1 MVMKKDSIHAQQEA
15 KDMTLGE
22 RIKEQRK
29 SAGFSQEKLAERMG
43 ISRQAVTKWESGQSA
58 PSSDNLFKLA
68 EVLGCPVSA
77 LLDNGQASGRSPA
90 EEVYYQ
96 LKLEQIEQTLA
107 RQKRWLKN
115 FRNAG
120 LVLLA
125 YLLLLCQQLIANGY
139 GRLFFLAFLEPIDVV
154 YAIQNGLKLTYL
166 IGWLLHGGLFWT
178 SMLISAVPAVF
189 GKWRFSALTTL
200 VFIMGVLLGEPLGQ
214 SVPGIHWGWAIW
226 GYTFFWSIVMG
237 IVLEVIS
244 RSSLKLKSRK
254 FIIWLVIF
262 GLGYTALMLWIQYTR
277 ATVFQF

>member
-1 MVMKKDSIHAQQEA
+1 MNEDIIHTEQETES
-15 KDMTLGE
+15 MTLGE

-29 SAGFSQEKLAERMG
+29 NAGLSQEKLAERMG

-68 EVLGCPVSA
+68 EVLGCSVSA
-77 LLDNGQASGRSPA
+77 LLDNGETSGQSPA

-96 LKLEQIEQTLA
+96 LKLEQLEQNLS
-107 RQKRWLKN
+107 RQRQWQ
-115 FRNAG
+115 RNARNAA

-125 YLLLLCQQLIANGY
+125 YLLLFAQQLIANGY
-139 GRLFFLAFLEPIDVV
+139 LVNLLLQPHDLVYILSDPSRLS
-154 YAIQNGLKLTYL
+154 YL
-166 IGWLLHGGLFWT
+166 FGWLVFSTGLYWT

-226 GYTFFWSIVMG
+226 GYTFFWSIVTG
-237 IVLEVIS
+237 IALEVIS
-244 RSSLKLKSRK
+244 RNGLKLKSRK
-254 FIIWLVIF
+254 FVIWLAVF
-262 GLGYTALMLWIQYTR
+262 GLWYTALMLCIQYER
-277 ATVFQF
+277 ATTFQV

>member
-1 MVMKKDSIHAQQEA
+1 MKENDIHAEQEA
-15 KDMTLGE
+15 GSMTLGE
-22 RIKEQRK
+22 RIREQRK

-77 LLDNGQASGRSPA
+77 LLDNGENGGRSPA
-90 EEVYYQ
+90 EEVYYH
-96 LKLEQIEQTLA
+96 LKLEQLEQNLS
-107 RQKRWLKN
+107 RQRQWQLN
-115 FRNAG
+115 FRNVV

-125 YLLLLCQQLIANGY
+125 YLLLFAQQLIANGY
-139 GRLFFLAFLEPIDVV
+139 LVNLLLQPHDLVYILSHPSNFSYLF
-154 YAIQNGLKLTYL
+154 
-166 IGWLLHGGLFWT
+166 GWLVFSTGLYWT

-200 VFIMGVLLGEPLGQ
+200 VFIMGILLGEPLGR

-237 IVLEVIS
+237 IVLEIIS
-244 RSSLKLKSRK
+244 RNDLKLKSRK
-254 FIIWLVIF
+254 FVIWLAVF
-262 GLGYTALMLWIQYTR
+262 GVGYLALMLWVQYIR
-277 ATVFQF
+277 ATVFQV